1 MDSVS
6 LGSSLNSIMEQLNII
21 NFSLS
26 RHMYLLV
33 LSYPSISQ
41 LIFVLYDKPVGILFF
56 NLKNYILA

>member
-26 RHMYLLV
+26 RHMHLLV

-41 LIFVLYDKPVGILFF
+41 LIFVRYDKPAGILFF